1 MLYVNKQSK
10 EVVEL
15 LHSDNEMCVYVTSV
29 PIEDG
34 VEGTIGEGVV
44 FKGTKKT
51 FKRFFKKANKKIQ
64 DTYTELDE
72 AAKDEVY
79 AITLG
84 DRYGIMNHSAEYIAG
99 NQKLQDKEAAEY
111 HAELT
116 EEEYLQSLEDLKDK

>member
-1 MLYVNKQSK
+1 MLYVNKKSK

-15 LHSDNEMCVYVTSV
+15 LFSDNEMCVYVASI
-29 PIEDG
+29 PIDDG
-34 VEGTIGEGVV
+34 VEGTIGEGIV
-44 FKGTKKT
+44 FKGTKKS

-84 DRYGIMNHSAEYIAG
+84 DRYGIMNHSAEYIQG
-99 NQKLQDKEAAEY
+99 NIKLQDKEAAEY
-111 HAELT
+111 HAGLT